1 MKPHDNSED
10 SEMEKVIIVRYAEI
24 HLKGKNRGYF
34 ERVFCVNLEKALK
47 GIRHELR
54 RTSGRYL
61 IAAFDDLDAE
71 EILSRISRVFGV
83 HSYSIGYRVPS
94 DLDSVFAAARIVCP
108 QTGTFKVETHRADKR
123 YPMTSI
129 EISAA
134 IGGKLLDAN
143 PALKVDVHAPQHTV
157 YLDIREEGTAL
168 VFGAF
173 EEGAGGMPVGTSSK
187 GLLLIS
193 GGIDSPVAGYMM
205 AKRGM
210 DVEYLH
216 FHSYPYTNEQA
227 KDKVV
232 ELARILS
239 RYAGGESLATVKV
252 THIQEEIHKK
262 CAPELNVTL
271 LRRFMFRIAERVA
284 KRKGAKCL
292 ITGESLGQVA
302 SQTMEG
308 IASSNA
314 VVTLP
319 VFRPLIGFDKEEI
332 IVRAKKIGTFDTSV
346 LPYEDCCTVFLPEFP
361 AIKPKLSFIEEEE
374 KKLDVEALVEEALTT
389 LERIS
394 IH

>member
-1 MKPHDNSED
+1 
-10 SEMEKVIIVRYAEI
+10 MEKVIIVRYAEI

-47 GIRHELR
+47 GLRHELR

-61 IAAFDDLDAE
+61 VAGFQDRDAE
-71 EILSRISRVFGV
+71 EICERIARVFGV
-83 HSYSIGYRVPS
+83 HSYSLGYRVS
-94 DLDSVFAAARIVCP
+94 NDLDSIFEAAKIVSP
-108 QTGTFKVETHRADKR
+108 RLGTFKVDTHRADKK
-123 YPMTSI
+123 YPMTSPELNA
-129 EISAA
+129 EIGA
-134 IGGKLLDAN
+134 KLLEKF
-143 PALKVDVHAPQHTV
+143 PALKVDVREPQHVV
-157 YLDIREEGTAL
+157 YLDIREDGSAL
-168 VFGAF
+168 VFGKF

-187 GLLLIS
+187 GVLLIS

-210 DVEYLH
+210 EVEYLH

-239 RYAGGESLATVKV
+239 RYTGGTSISTVKV

-262 CAPELNVTL
+262 CAAELNVTL

-302 SQTMEG
+302 SQTIEG
-308 IASSNA
+308 ITSSNA

-319 VFRPLIGFDKEEI
+319 VLRPLIGFDKEEI
-332 IVRAKKIGTFDTSV
+332 IIRAKKIGTFETSV

-374 KKLDVEALVEEALTT
+374 AKLDIEVLVNEALDS

-394 IH
+394 L

>member
-1 MKPHDNSED
+1 MRPHDNSED

-108 QTGTFKVETHRADKR
+108 QAGTFKVETHRADKR

-157 YLDIREEGTAL
+157 YLDIREEGMAL

>member
-1 MKPHDNSED
+1 
-10 SEMEKVIIVRYAEI
+10 MEKVIIVRYAEI

-61 IAAFDDLDAE
+61 VAGFQDRDADEICERIA
-71 EILSRISRVFGV
+71 RVFGV
-83 HSYSIGYRVPS
+83 HSYSLGYRVPN
-94 DLDSVFAAARIVCP
+94 DLDSIFEAAKIVSP
-108 QTGTFKVETHRADKR
+108 REGTFKVDTHRADKK
-123 YPMTSI
+123 YPMTSPELNA
-129 EISAA
+129 EIGA
-134 IGGKLLDAN
+134 KLLGEF
-143 PALKVDVHAPQHTV
+143 PALKVDVREPQHVV
-157 YLDIREEGTAL
+157 YLDIREDGSAL
-168 VFGAF
+168 VFGKF

-187 GLLLIS
+187 GVLLIS

-210 DVEYLH
+210 EVEYLH

-239 RYAGGESLATVKV
+239 RYTGGTSISTVKV

-262 CAPELNVTL
+262 CAAELNVTL

-302 SQTMEG
+302 SQTIEG
-308 IASSNA
+308 ITSSNA

-319 VFRPLIGFDKEEI
+319 VLRPLIGFDKEEI
-332 IVRAKKIGTFDTSV
+332 IIRAKKIGTFETSV

-374 KKLDVEALVEEALTT
+374 AKLDIEVLVNEALDS

-394 IH
+394 L

>member
-1 MKPHDNSED
+1 
-10 SEMEKVIIVRYAEI
+10 MEKVIIVRYAEI

-47 GIRHELR
+47 GLRHELR

-61 IAAFDDLDAE
+61 VAGFQDRDADEICERIA
-71 EILSRISRVFGV
+71 RVFGV
-83 HSYSIGYRVPS
+83 HSYSLGYRVPN
-94 DLDSVFAAARIVCP
+94 DLDSVFEAAKIVSP
-108 QTGTFKVETHRADKR
+108 RDGTFKVDTHRADKK
-123 YPMTSI
+123 YPMTSPELNA
-129 EISAA
+129 EIGA
-134 IGGKLLDAN
+134 KLLEEF
-143 PALKVDVHAPQHTV
+143 PALKVDVREPQHVV
-157 YLDIREEGTAL
+157 YLDIREDGSAL
-168 VFGAF
+168 VFGKF

-187 GLLLIS
+187 GVLLIS

-210 DVEYLH
+210 EVEYLH

-239 RYAGGESLATVKV
+239 RYTGGTSISTVKV

-262 CAPELNVTL
+262 CAAELNVTL

-302 SQTMEG
+302 SQTIEG
-308 IASSNA
+308 ITSSNA

-319 VFRPLIGFDKEEI
+319 VLRPLIGFDKEEI
-332 IVRAKKIGTFDTSV
+332 IIRAKKIGTFETSV

-374 KKLDVEALVEEALTT
+374 TKLDIEALVNEALDS

-394 IH
+394 L

>member
-1 MKPHDNSED
+1 M
-10 SEMEKVIIVRYAEI
+10 VRYAEI

-47 GIRHELR
+47 GLRHELR

-61 IAAFDDLDAE
+61 VAGFQDRDAE
-71 EILSRISRVFGV
+71 EICERIARVFGV
-83 HSYSIGYRVPS
+83 HSYSLGYRVS
-94 DLDSVFAAARIVCP
+94 NDLDSIFEAAKIVSP
-108 QTGTFKVETHRADKR
+108 REGTFKVDTHRADKK
-123 YPMTSI
+123 YPMTSPELNA
-129 EISAA
+129 EIGA
-134 IGGKLLDAN
+134 KLLEEF
-143 PALKVDVHAPQHTV
+143 PALKVDVREPQHVV
-157 YLDIREEGTAL
+157 YLDIREDGAAL
-168 VFGAF
+168 VFGKF

-187 GLLLIS
+187 GVLLIS

-210 DVEYLH
+210 EVEYLH

-239 RYAGGESLATVKV
+239 RYTGGTSISTVKV

-262 CAPELNVTL
+262 CAAELNVTL
-271 LRRFMFRIAERVA
+271 LMRFMFRIAERVA

-302 SQTMEG
+302 SQTIEG
-308 IASSNA
+308 ITSSNA
-314 VVTLP
+314 VVELP
-319 VFRPLIGFDKEEI
+319 VLRPLIGFDKEEI
-332 IVRAKKIGTFDTSV
+332 IIRAKKIGTFETSV

-374 KKLDVEALVEEALTT
+374 AKLDIEALVNEALDS

-394 IH
+394 L

>member
-1 MKPHDNSED
+1 
-10 SEMEKVIIVRYAEI
+10 MEKVIIVRYAEI

-47 GIRHELR
+47 GLRHELR

-61 IAAFDDLDAE
+61 VAGFQDRDAE
-71 EILSRISRVFGV
+71 EICERIARVFGV
-83 HSYSIGYRVPS
+83 HSYSLGYRVPN
-94 DLDSVFAAARIVCP
+94 DLDSIFEAAKIVSP
-108 QTGTFKVETHRADKR
+108 RDGTFKVDTHRADKK
-123 YPMTSI
+123 YPMTSPALNA
-129 EISAA
+129 EIGA
-134 IGGKLLDAN
+134 KLLEKF
-143 PALKVDVHAPQHTV
+143 PALKVDVHEPQHVV
-157 YLDIREEGTAL
+157 YLDIREDGSAL
-168 VFGAF
+168 VFGKF

-187 GLLLIS
+187 GVLLIS

-210 DVEYLH
+210 EVEYLH

-239 RYAGGESLATVKV
+239 RYTGGTSISTVKV

-262 CAPELNVTL
+262 CAAELNVTL

-302 SQTMEG
+302 SQTIEG
-308 IASSNA
+308 ITSSNA

-319 VFRPLIGFDKEEI
+319 VLRPLIGFDKEEI
-332 IVRAKKIGTFDTSV
+332 IIRAKKIGTFETSV

-374 KKLDVEALVEEALTT
+374 AKLDIEVLVNEALDS

-394 IH
+394 L

>member
-1 MKPHDNSED
+1 
-10 SEMEKVIIVRYAEI
+10 MEKVIIVRYAEI

-61 IAAFDDLDAE
+61 VAAFAESDAE
-71 EILSRISRVFGV
+71 EICDRISRVFGV
-83 HSYSIGYRVPS
+83 HSYSLGLRVPN
-94 DLDSVFAAARIVCP
+94 DLESIFEAAKRVSP
-108 QTGTFKVETHRADKR
+108 QSGTFKVDTHRADKK
-123 YPMTSI
+123 YPMTSP
-129 EISAA
+129 ELNAEVGA
-134 IGGKLLDAN
+134 RLLQTY
-143 PALKVDVHAPQHTV
+143 PALKVDVRTPAHSV
-157 YLDIREEGTAL
+157 YLDIREGGTAL

-173 EEGAGGMPVGTSSK
+173 EEGVGGMPVGTSSK
-187 GLLLIS
+187 GVLLIS

-210 DVEYLH
+210 EVEYLH

-227 KDKVV
+227 RDKVV

-239 RYAGGESLATVKV
+239 RYTGGSAISTVKV

-262 CAPELNVTL
+262 CAAELNVTL

-302 SQTMEG
+302 SQTIEG
-308 IASSNA
+308 ITSSNA

-319 VFRPLIGFDKEEI
+319 VLRPLIGFDKEEI
-332 IVRAKKIGTFDTSV
+332 ILRAKKIGTFETSV

-374 KKLDVEALVEEALTT
+374 QKLNVEALIEEALESM
-389 LERIS
+389 ERIS
-394 IH
+394 L

>member
-1 MKPHDNSED
+1 
-10 SEMEKVIIVRYAEI
+10 MEKVVIVRYAEI

-47 GIRHELR
+47 GLRHELR

-61 IAAFDDLDAE
+61 IAAFDDVDAD
-71 EILSRISRVFGV
+71 EILDRVSRVFGV
-83 HSYSIGYRVPS
+83 HSYSLGYRVPS
-94 DLDSVFAAARIVCP
+94 DLDSVFAAARTVCP
-108 QTGTFKVETHRADKR
+108 QSGTFKVETHRADKR
-123 YPMTSI
+123 YPMTSL

-134 IGGKLLDAN
+134 IGGRLLDAN
-143 PALKVDVHAPQHTV
+143 PALRVDVHSPQHAV
-157 YLDIREEGTAL
+157 YLDIREDGTAL
-168 VFGAF
+168 VFGTF

-210 DVEYLH
+210 EVEYLH

-239 RYAGGESLATVKV
+239 RYAGGEALATVKV

-262 CAPELNVTL
+262 CASELNVTL

-284 KRKGAKCL
+284 KKKGAKCL

-308 IASSNA
+308 ITSSNA

-319 VFRPLIGFDKEEI
+319 VLRPLIGFDKEEI

-374 KKLDVEALVEEALTT
+374 RKLDVEGLVEEALTT

>member
-1 MKPHDNSED
+1 MENL
-10 SEMEKVIIVRYAEI
+10 EKVIIVRYAEI

-34 ERVFCVNLEKALK
+34 ERVFTVNLEKALK
-47 GIRHELR
+47 GLRHELR

-61 IAAFDDLDAE
+61 VAAFDERDAD
-71 EILSRISRVFGV
+71 EICARISRVFGV
-83 HSYSIGYRVPS
+83 HSYSVGYRVPN
-94 DLDSVFAAARIVCP
+94 DLEHLFTAAKVICP
-108 QTGTFKVETHRADKR
+108 QDGTFKVDTHRADKK
-123 YPMTSI
+123 YPLTSPELNA
-129 EISAA
+129 EIGAR
-134 IGGKLLDAN
+134 LLAEY
-143 PALKVDVHAPQHTV
+143 PRLKVDIRSPQSTV
-157 YLDIREEGTAL
+157 CLDIREDGSAL
-168 VFGAF
+168 VFGSF
-173 EEGAGGMPVGTSSK
+173 EEGVGGMPVGTSSK

-210 DVEYLH
+210 DVNFLH

-239 RYAGGESLATVKV
+239 RYTGGEEVSTVKV

-262 CAPELNVTL
+262 CAAELNVTL

-284 KRKGAKCL
+284 QMRGAKCL

-302 SQTMEG
+302 SQTIEG
-308 IASSNA
+308 ITSSNA

-319 VFRPLIGFDKEEI
+319 VLRPLIGFDKEEI
-332 IVRAKKIGTFDTSV
+332 IVRAKKIGTFETSV

-361 AIKPKLSFIEEEE
+361 AIKPKLSYIEEEE
-374 KKLDVEALVEEALTT
+374 KKLNIEALVQEAIGT
-389 LERIS
+389 LERIPLR
-394 IH
+394 

>member
-1 MKPHDNSED
+1 
-10 SEMEKVIIVRYAEI
+10 MEKVIIVRYAEI

-47 GIRHELR
+47 GLRHELR

-61 IAAFDDLDAE
+61 VAGFQDRDAE
-71 EILSRISRVFGV
+71 EICERIARVFGV
-83 HSYSIGYRVPS
+83 HSYSLGYRVS
-94 DLDSVFAAARIVCP
+94 NDLDSIFEAAKIVSP
-108 QTGTFKVETHRADKR
+108 REGTFKVDTHRADKK
-123 YPMTSI
+123 YPMTSPELNA
-129 EISAA
+129 EIGA
-134 IGGKLLDAN
+134 KLLEEF
-143 PALKVDVHAPQHTV
+143 PALKVDVREPQHVV
-157 YLDIREEGTAL
+157 YLDIREDGAAL
-168 VFGAF
+168 VFGKF

-187 GLLLIS
+187 GVLLIS

-210 DVEYLH
+210 EVEYLH

-239 RYAGGESLATVKV
+239 RYTGGTSISTVKV

-262 CAPELNVTL
+262 CAAELNVTL

-302 SQTMEG
+302 SQTIEG
-308 IASSNA
+308 ITSSNA
-314 VVTLP
+314 VVELP
-319 VFRPLIGFDKEEI
+319 VLRPLIGFDKEEI
-332 IVRAKKIGTFDTSV
+332 IIRAKKIGTFETSV

-374 KKLDVEALVEEALTT
+374 AKLDIEALVNEALDS

-394 IH
+394 L